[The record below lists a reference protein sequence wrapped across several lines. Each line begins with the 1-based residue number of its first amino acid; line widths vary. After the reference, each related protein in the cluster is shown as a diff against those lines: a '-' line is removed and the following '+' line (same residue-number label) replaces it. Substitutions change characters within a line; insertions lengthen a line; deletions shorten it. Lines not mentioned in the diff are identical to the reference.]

1 MAANPIRSM
10 TNLNDIQLIDIPKIQ
25 DAKGNLSVIEGLTV
39 PFDIRRVYYLYDV
52 PSTAQRHGNAH
63 IRQKK
68 MLIALSGSFEV
79 RLHDGGQE
87 RTITLNRPNQGLYI
101 PEGIWREMRNFS
113 SGSVCLVISSEE
125 FDEQDYI
132 RDFETYRLSK
142 NGIDQS
148 IFGQPAVDL

>member
-1 MAANPIRSM
+1 M
-10 TNLNDIQLIDIPKIQ
+10 TNLNDIQLIDIPKIH
-25 DAKGNLSVIEGLTV
+25 DAKGNLSVVEGHTV
-39 PFDIRRVYYLYDV
+39 PFEIRRIYYLYDV
-52 PSTAQRHGNAH
+52 PSTAQRYGNAH

-68 MLIALSGSFEV
+68 VLIALSGSFEV
-79 RLHDGGQE
+79 ILHDGHQE
-87 RTITLNRPNQGLYI
+87 QTITLNRPNQGLYI

-142 NGIDQS
+142 NRIDQS
-148 IFGQPAVDL
+148 VFGQPAVEL